1 MPFGGALALFQLTVL
16 GWGAAG
22 STEPIAVRVEF
33 EGPATCSDAARF
45 YARVRAR
52 TERVRKAA
60 PGEPGLDLR
69 VRLQPPA
76 GGKVHGELRILDERG
91 TASTRK
97 VDGASCEEVVE
108 ALSLTA
114 ALALDPS
121 ATLAPAVDGETPGD
135 DGASSATASASPA
148 GQGTPARDGATSATP
163 KTSHA
168 EKPASST
175 SESSLADVPSD
186 QTSADDSA
194 APRFGVELGA
204 ALGLSNVV
212 SPELSLGA
220 AVFGR
225 LRLLRGGRG
234 SLGLA
239 LAYSG
244 NDLLSS
250 DETLAVRLTSLVLD
264 LCPVRWESTLSLE
277 PCALVSG
284 GLLAASSSGI
294 SDPDS
299 SLRSHFALGGLLRLG
314 LPVGGRARIELEGGA
329 AFPLL
334 HRQYVLSEPER
345 FLGETPGVSWLGT
358 LGASYG
364 F

>member
-16 GWGAAG
+16 GWGAPG

-33 EGPATCSDAARF
+33 DGPASCSDAARF
-45 YARVRAR
+45 FARVRAR
-52 TERVRKAA
+52 TERVRKAG

-91 TASTRK
+91 AASTRK

-121 ATLAPAVDGETPGD
+121 ATLVPAAAGD
-135 DGASSATASASPA
+135 AASADGAPNTDGTPAADESAPKRDGAASSTSTPKASPTPQSSATAASPA
-148 GQGTPARDGATSATP
+148 DVTASDDPSA
-163 KTSHA
+163 
-168 EKPASST
+168 
-175 SESSLADVPSD
+175 SD
-186 QTSADDSA
+186 SVLS
-194 APRFGVELGA
+194 RVGFELGA
-204 ALGLSNVV
+204 ALELTNVV
-212 SPELSLGA
+212 SPQLNAGASL
-220 AVFGR
+220 FGR
-225 LRLLRGGRG
+225 LRLRGGGHG
-234 SLGLA
+234 SLSLA
-239 LAYSG
+239 VAYSG
-244 NDLLSS
+244 SELLSGDDS
-250 DETLAVRLTSLVLD
+250 LAVRLTSLVLD
-264 LCPVRWESTLSLE
+264 VCPARWGSTLTLE

-299 SLRSHFALGGLLRLG
+299 SLRSHFGLGGLIRVA
-314 LPVGGRARIELEGGA
+314 LPLATRAALEFEAGA
-329 AFPLL
+329 LFPLV
-334 HRQYVLSEPER
+334 HRQYVLSSPER